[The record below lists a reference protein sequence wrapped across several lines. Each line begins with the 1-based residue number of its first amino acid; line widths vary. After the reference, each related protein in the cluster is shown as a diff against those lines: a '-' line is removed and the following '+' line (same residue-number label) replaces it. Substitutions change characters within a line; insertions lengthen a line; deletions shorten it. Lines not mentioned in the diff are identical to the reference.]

1 MRVWYIAF
9 IGKYNGM
16 DQSKQN
22 DAAWHTATGE
32 GKPMDVRARQE
43 KLEFD
48 LLSPHAVKSAQTRG
62 RQHPAGEDHIR
73 TEFQRDRDRIL
84 HSKSFRRLKQ
94 KTQMILSP
102 QGDHYRTRLTHTME
116 VAQIA
121 RTLARALRMNED
133 LTEAIALGHDL
144 GHTPFGHTGE
154 RSLNRLCSKGFK
166 HREQSLRV
174 VDLLENEGEGLNL
187 TWEVRDGILHHS
199 GGQRAAT
206 LEGSLVHMADRI
218 AYINHDIDDAIRFG
232 LLTMDRLPKEAIAV
246 LGITHSQRINTLV
259 CDAVDFSMDKPEPG
273 MSPPVQQA
281 MAQLRAFMFE
291 NVYSRSID
299 QAEEARADHVIV
311 HLFQHYSQHPEDMA
325 VEYQKQVADFGLE
338 VAVCDC
344 IAGMTDGYA
353 ANTYRRLF
361 LPSPWW

>member
-1 MRVWYIAF
+1 
-9 IGKYNGM
+9 
-16 DQSKQN
+16 
-22 DAAWHTATGE
+22 
-32 GKPMDVRARQE
+32 MDVRARQE
-43 KLEFD
+43 RLELD
-48 LLSPHAVKSAQTRG
+48 ILSPYAVKSAQSRG
-62 RQHPAGEDHIR
+62 RLRPAGDDRIR

-154 RSLNRLCSKGFK
+154 RSLSRLCPKGFK

-174 VDLLENEGEGLNL
+174 VDLLENEGQGLNL

-199 GGQRAAT
+199 GAQRAAT
-206 LEGSLVHMADRI
+206 LEGCLVHMADRI
-218 AYINHDIDDAIRFG
+218 AYINHDIDDAIRCG
-232 LLTMDRLPKEAIAV
+232 LLRMQSLPPNAIAL
-246 LGITHSQRINTLV
+246 LGSTHSQRINSLV
-259 CDAVDFSMDKPEPG
+259 SDAIAFSMDKPEVG
-273 MSPPVQQA
+273 MSLPVQQA
-281 MAQLRAFMFE
+281 MDELRGFLFE

-299 QAEEARADHVIV
+299 PQEEARADHVIV
-311 HLFQHYSQHPEDMA
+311 HLYEHYMA
-325 VEYQKQVADFGLE
+325 NPGEMAQEYQQQIRPFGLE
-338 VAVCDC
+338 TAVSDC
-344 IAGMTDGYA
+344 IAGMTDRYA
-353 ANTYRRLF
+353 ANTYRKLF